1 MKQKII
7 YWFKKEPKRL
17 ILPAIGLLGI
27 ITVIVSAI
35 VSSFTPT
42 DEANPPIII
51 NPSSPPAQE
60 STSDSLPT
68 SENSVEVLPGQPIEL
83 KIPTQEELIQG
94 GVREGTDHAMVLMR
108 TYLGFFS
115 DDSPRLII
123 NDLRPLVSD
132 ELLSK
137 MAEEI
142 AARDWKS
149 IEEKGINRVVEVVKI
164 EIIAERSGIPS
175 IIQVTADIYEVI
187 ENNYP
192 KTPTNTGIWDI
203 SVEVSK
209 SSPSFIATNIEQ
221 VG

>member
-42 DEANPPIII
+42 DESNPPIII

-60 STSDSLPT
+60 STSDSLST

-187 ENNYP
+187 ENDYP

>member
-1 MKQKII
+1 MKQKIV

-27 ITVIVSAI
+27 IILIVSTI
-35 VSSFTPT
+35 ISSLAPAG
-42 DEANPPIII
+42 DANPPVVI
-51 NPSSPPAQE
+51 NPTAPAQD
-60 STSDSLPT
+60 TPNNSLQT
-68 SENSVEVLPGQPIEL
+68 GENSVEVLPGQPIEL

-94 GVREGTDHAMVLMR
+94 GIREGTDHAMVLIR

-132 ELLSK
+132 ALLSN

-142 AARDWKS
+142 AARDWAKIKS
-149 IEEKGINRVVEVVKI
+149 ERLNRVVEVIKI

-175 IIQVTADIYEVI
+175 IIQVTADIYDVI
-187 ENNYP
+187 NNDYP
-192 KTPTNTGIWDI
+192 KNPTNTGIWEI